1 MSSLCCII
9 DIQGTGPTRGQPV
22 SYGPSPTTGGTRM
35 PRQYARE
42 PLSSD
47 EGNRLIQACD
57 TLRERQ
63 VILILLDTGLRVS
76 ELAQLT
82 KQHILWQERRLA
94 IHGKGGPHGKRS
106 KRRVLP
112 MTDRVR
118 LLIEHHY
125 TMQDRFGITA
135 RQIERSVKRVANRA
149 RTTKPVTP
157 HVLRHTF
164 SVSCLQRGITTR
176 TLQYLLG
183 HDRITTTELYMNLS
197 PEDAIREFQHKW

>member
-1 MSSLCCII
+1 MSSLWSII
-9 DIQGTGPTRGQPV
+9 DIQGVGPTSGQPS
-22 SYGPSPTTGGTRM
+22 SYGLSLTTGRQRM

-82 KQHILWQERRLA
+82 KQNILWQERQLA
-94 IHGKGGPHGKRS
+94 IHGKGGPYGKRS

-112 MTDRVR
+112 MTDSVR

-125 TMQDRFGITA
+125 TMQDSLGITA
-135 RQIERSVKRVANRA
+135 RQIEQSVKRVANRA
-149 RTTKPVTP
+149 GIAKPVTP
-157 HVLRHTF
+157 HVLRYTC
-164 SVSCLQRGITTR
+164 SVSCL
-176 TLQYLLG
+176 
-183 HDRITTTELYMNLS
+183 
-197 PEDAIREFQHKW
+197 

>member
-1 MSSLCCII
+1 M
-9 DIQGTGPTRGQPV
+9 GAETTTGQP
-22 SYGPSPTTGGTRM
+22 SRHGPFLTIGGKRM
-35 PRQYARE
+35 PRQYTRE
-42 PLSSD
+42 PLSND

-82 KQHILWQERRLA
+82 KQNILWQERRLA
-94 IHGKGGPHGKRS
+94 IHGKGGPSGKPS

-125 TMQDRFGITA
+125 TMQDTFGIKLVHGPEHLLC
-135 RQIERSVKRVANRA
+135 RHPCDRS
-149 RTTKPVTP
+149 
-157 HVLRHTF
+157 
-164 SVSCLQRGITTR
+164 C
-176 TLQYLLG
+176 
-183 HDRITTTELYMNLS
+183 
-197 PEDAIREFQHKW
+197 